1 MSHAITPASS
11 LETTPRGEVTA
22 AEWERVR
29 RIGLLV
35 AAGGATAFVVLGL
48 IHWLLHRDQ
57 GLHAAKQLFVSYLVG
72 YNYWLGSALGGLVFL
87 MLQYVTGG
95 AWGLFLRRIL
105 EASASMILPL
115 AVLFI
120 PMIFGLP
127 IVYEEYGRWTPVLS
141 DDANLQFKAMW
152 LSAPAVTI
160 KTILY
165 FACWIGMASLFRRW
179 SRQQDQ
185 GADGTL
191 LERCETLG
199 APGIVVYALTIT
211 FASID
216 WVMSLEPDWYSTIFP
231 AMFAVGQL
239 LNGYAFALTVFLF
252 LSDRPPFAGAV
263 RPAHMR
269 DFGSLLLAFVMFWA
283 YMSFSQFLLIW
294 VGNLPEETPWYL
306 MRSRGG
312 WQFVVS
318 FIALFHFAVP
328 FMLLLFR
335 DIKDHRRRL
344 LAVAAGLMI
353 MRFID
358 LFWWIEPSLNH
369 YGQYFYWLLDIAAW
383 TAVGGLCVW
392 WFAGQLNSRPLL
404 PWNDPYLAEVLHH
417 E

>member
-1 MSHAITPASS
+1 VSQAITPATS
-11 LETTPRGEVTA
+11 LESPQRGEVTP

-29 RIGLLV
+29 RIALLIA
-35 AAGGATAFVVLGL
+35 AAGTAAFVVLGL
-48 IHWLLHRDQ
+48 THWLLHRDE
-57 GLHAAKQLFVSYLVG
+57 GPKQLFVSYLVG

-105 EASASMILPL
+105 EASAAMILPL

-120 PMIFGLP
+120 PLIFALP
-127 IVYEEYGRWTPVLS
+127 IVYEEYGQWTPVHTEP
-141 DDANLQFKAMW
+141 NLQFKAIW

-160 KTILY
+160 KAVLF
-165 FACWIGMASLFRRW
+165 FACWLGMAFLFRRW
-179 SRQQDQ
+179 SRQQDE
-185 GADGTL
+185 GANGRL

-211 FASID
+211 LASID

-239 LNGYAFALTVFLF
+239 LNGYAFALTVFLLF
-252 LSDRPPFAGAV
+252 SDQPPFAGAI

-306 MRSRGG
+306 LRSRGG
-312 WQFVVS
+312 WQFIAGL
-318 FIALFHFAVP
+318 IALFHFAVP
-328 FMLLLFR
+328 FMLLLLR
-335 DIKDHRRRL
+335 DIKEHRRRL
-344 LAVAAGLMI
+344 LVVAVGLLI

-358 LFWWIEPSLNH
+358 LFWWIEPALNH
-369 YGQYFYWLLDIAAW
+369 RGDYFYWLLDIAAW

-392 WFAGQLNSRPLL
+392 WFTGQLRSRPLL
-404 PWNDPYLAEVLHH
+404 PWNDPYLAEALHH